1 MKYLLIISLIIV
13 ILFSIT
19 TCKEKPRTPL
29 DDYGDALID
38 SYKRGQDAK
47 EIANLDA
54 VKKAVMVYYAS
65 KGKYPQSLEEIKD
78 LLNSD
83 IDLSRYSYNSENGK
97 VTLNNR

>member
-1 MKYLLIISLIIV
+1 MKYLLIISMMIA

-19 TCKEKPRTPL
+19 ACKEKPRTPL

-38 SYKRGQDAK
+38 SYKRGQNAE

-65 KGKYPQSLEEIKD
+65 NGKYPQSLEEIKD